1 MEMFFIL
8 LLLLVITRAFGE
20 GAIWMGQPAL
30 IGEIIAGLLLGG
42 IAVQFQSVENPL
54 VDLTHNE
61 VFQALTDLG
70 MFFIMLYAGL
80 EMQPHKMLKHAKS
93 ASVVAVGGM
102 VLPLVLGVWLGW
114 YYLPESDA
122 KLAQMLLLGTAMSIT
137 AVPATVRIL
146 MDLNKLYSSAGQVIV
161 SAAVIDDLLSLL
173 LLAVLMALINGNSA
187 FTATEATLLGGKV
200 LLFFAI
206 TLPVGYYV
214 FPWGG
219 RFFDRIKSKELD
231 FSALLVAGL
240 AFSVLA
246 ELLALH
252 FIIGAFIAGVFFGR
266 NTIDSSS
273 YEAVHSRVSGMT
285 FGFLAPVFFASIG
298 LHLELDALW
307 SVPGFLV
314 LMVVIAFLGKFLG
327 AGLAAWAFGLS
338 RSESAAVGIGMSA
351 RGAVEVVIAGIAL
364 KAGLFAAPEGDPIV
378 ANLFSALVI
387 MSVVTTLLAPVLLK
401 RLAEQI

>member
-20 GAIWMGQPAL
+20 GAIWIGQPAL
-30 IGEIIAGLLLGG
+30 IGEIIAGVILGAV
-42 IAVQFQSVENPL
+42 AVQFQSVEHPL
-54 VDLTHNE
+54 ADLTHNE

-80 EMQPHKMLKHAKS
+80 EMQPHKILQHTKS

-102 VLPLVLGVWLGW
+102 ALPLVLGVWLGW
-114 YYLPESDA
+114 YYLPESNA
-122 KLAQMLLLGTAMSIT
+122 KLAQVLLLGTAMSIT

-146 MDLNKLYSSAGQVIV
+146 MDLNKLDSFAGQVIV
-161 SAAVIDDLLSLL
+161 SAAVIDDILSLL
-173 LLAVLMALINGNSA
+173 LLAVLMALVSGNSTPMA
-187 FTATEATLLGGKV
+187 AELALLGGKV

-252 FIIGAFIAGVFFGR
+252 FILGAFVAGVFFGR
-266 NTIDSSS
+266 NTIDSIS
-273 YEAVHSRVSGMT
+273 YEAVRSRVSGMT
-285 FGFLAPVFFASIG
+285 FGFLAPVFFASVG
-298 LHLELDALW
+298 LNLDLDALW
-307 SVPGFLV
+307 LVPGFLV

-351 RGAVEVVIAGIAL
+351 RGAVELVIAGIAL
-364 KAGLFAAPEGDPIV
+364 KAGLFATPEGDPIV

-387 MSVVTTLLAPVLLK
+387 MAVVTTLLAPVLLK
-401 RLAEQI
+401 RLAARI